1 MEELRAADEK
11 FVSEEGFQKG
21 LAFKP
26 NPSDVLISPY
36 AKSGTTW
43 LQQIVHGLRSRGG
56 MDFDEITAIT
66 PWIEIAYDIGW
77 DLEAPQVAEPRV
89 YKSHLDWYNI
99 PKGARYIWSVRHP
112 YHVLVSFYRFFEG
125 WWFEPDSISIETF
138 ARERF
143 MKDYHEKGYWY
154 HLISWWEQRENP
166 NVLPLCYEDMEADP
180 PEIVQQV
187 ARFIGIALDDE
198 LFQIVVRQST
208 REFMLAH
215 KRHFDEH
222 IVRAYAEQRCG
233 LPLNGDSSKVTPGAS
248 GAARYR
254 LSPAITSELDAIW
267 QEMIEPKFGFRDYA
281 DLRAAMGKLHRV

>member
-1 MEELRAADEK
+1 MSGLRRPTTMEELRAADQN

-26 NPSDVLISPY
+26 HPSDVLISPY

-43 LQQIVHGLRSRGG
+43 LQQIVHGLRTRGG

-125 WWFEPDSISIETF
+125 WWFEPDSISI
-138 ARERF
+138 
-143 MKDYHEKGYWY
+143 
-154 HLISWWEQRENP
+154 
-166 NVLPLCYEDMEADP
+166 
-180 PEIVQQV
+180 
-187 ARFIGIALDDE
+187 
-198 LFQIVVRQST
+198 
-208 REFMLAH
+208 
-215 KRHFDEH
+215 
-222 IVRAYAEQRCG
+222 
-233 LPLNGDSSKVTPGAS
+233 
-248 GAARYR
+248 
-254 LSPAITSELDAIW
+254 
-267 QEMIEPKFGFRDYA
+267 
-281 DLRAAMGKLHRV
+281 